1 MRLVFSDSSFL
12 ESKVQPLEA
21 PAETQWIEEYDYDSD
36 SDLGYLSADE
46 DGDGNVASS
55 TITSPAPKGGGK
67 CFLLSNKHFLL
78 SSLLNT
84 RSNR

>member
-1 MRLVFSDSSFL
+1 MPLVFSDSSFL

-21 PAETQWIEEYDYDSD
+21 PAETQWIEQYDYDSD

-67 CFLLSNKHFLL
+67 CFSSSLKQTFSSFFLL
-78 SSLLNT
+78 Y
-84 RSNR
+84 